1 SIENEIYVTF
11 LFKWHKFLILFDT
24 KYKYLIAKKTVQNNY
39 GIFLGLILKRSVHK
53 IVPLW
58 TLSFFTLFFKKST
71 HFMFINP

>member
-1 SIENEIYVTF
+1 MSLFF
-11 LFKWHKFLILFDT
+11 LNGIIFDT

-39 GIFLGLILKRSVHK
+39 GIFLALILKRSVQK